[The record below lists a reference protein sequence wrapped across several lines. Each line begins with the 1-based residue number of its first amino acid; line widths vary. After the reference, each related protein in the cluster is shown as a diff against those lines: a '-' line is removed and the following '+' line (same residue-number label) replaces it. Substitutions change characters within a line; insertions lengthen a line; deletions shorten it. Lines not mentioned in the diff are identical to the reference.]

1 MVRLAMMTMAAA
13 GLLAAGA
20 CGGKGKSEDTGPD
33 EVSEDDGM
41 TEDPCA
47 GGDDMC
53 PPEKLEAIQNELN
66 RKRATATR
74 CLTDAVDA
82 GEADKNAHGK
92 VVVEFVIQK
101 SGQAKDIEI
110 VKSSIKSQVLESCIV
125 DLVSK
130 IGFPD
135 IPKDLEWSYT
145 FAFEAF

>member
-1 MVRLAMMTMAAA
+1 MMRLAMMTIAVG
-13 GLLAAGA
+13 GLVA

-33 EVSEDDGM
+33 QGEVTEEEGMSED
-41 TEDPCA
+41 DPCA
-47 GGDDMC
+47 GGMC
-53 PPEKLEAIQNELN
+53 PPEKLEAIQNELD
-66 RKRATATR
+66 RKRGVATR
-74 CLTDAVDA
+74 CLTDAIDA

-92 VVVEFVIQK
+92 IVVDFTIQK
-101 SGQAKDIEI
+101 SGKAKEVQI

-125 DLVSK
+125 DLITR